1 MRLSE
6 GSHLPARG
14 LHPRGGGGYR
24 GRAGAGHSERP
35 GGHAEIPERPG
46 QPCLPHDAGE
56 GVVVDVKKLGG
67 LLGLMTGAAA
77 VTPDEAE
84 AARPWNGKGVADIV
98 EQIRT
103 GNIRGGLLGRF
114 SEDDLGELQK
124 RNPEYMKPEHVM
136 TAEDVAHVK
145 NSRIDKPK
153 QKHKKTP
160 DEVGDML
167 NSITTSTRRRFV
179 TTKEG
184 HPTGIVVPHGNT
196 TYLGI
201 LEPED
206 GGRAGIWTV
215 YDPKTEKLPNK
226 LGSSDS
232 GRRNV
237 PSNYAAEDGSFTQRQ
252 LSAVESDKKIN
263 FQDPLVN
270 GAALLTGTG
279 AALLYPGEAQAAQKN
294 AGGASSWQDEITRGL
309 GLGTR
314 NVLEGLG
321 DFSDTFLNQPV
332 NAVGRLFG
340 YDIGLVNP
348 GRELADAMGL
358 PVPETDLEK
367 RMAYGERGAA
377 SAVPEIVGG
386 AGVAKMAASSVARI
400 VGRELSS
407 TPRRDIVISGLL
419 GSFFGGD

>member
-1 MRLSE
+1 MRM
-6 GSHLPARG
+6 
-14 LHPRGGGGYR
+14 
-24 GRAGAGHSERP
+24 
-35 GGHAEIPERPG
+35 
-46 QPCLPHDAGE
+46 
-56 GVVVDVKKLGG
+56 DVKKLGG
-67 LLGLMTGAAA
+67 ILGLMTGATA

-124 RNPEYMKPEHVM
+124 RNPEYTKPEHVM

-321 DFSDTFLNQPV
+321 DVSDTFLNQPV

-340 YDIGLVNP
+340 YDIGLGNP
-348 GRELADAMGL
+348 GKELADAMGL

-367 RMAYGERGAA
+367 RMAFLEGGAA
-377 SAVPEIVGG
+377 EAVPMILGGG
-386 AGVAKMAASSVARI
+386 AMAKMAASPVTRG
-400 VGRELSS
+400 VGRELFA
-407 TPRRDIVISGLL
+407 TPGRDMALGGLL

>member
-1 MRLSE
+1 M
-6 GSHLPARG
+6 
-14 LHPRGGGGYR
+14 
-24 GRAGAGHSERP
+24 
-35 GGHAEIPERPG
+35 
-46 QPCLPHDAGE
+46 
-56 GVVVDVKKLGG
+56 VDVKKLGG

-124 RNPEYMKPEHVM
+124 RNPEYTKPEHVM

-340 YDIGLVNP
+340 YDMGLVNP
-348 GRELADAMGL
+348 GKELADAMGL

-419 GSFFGGD
+419 SRFLGGD